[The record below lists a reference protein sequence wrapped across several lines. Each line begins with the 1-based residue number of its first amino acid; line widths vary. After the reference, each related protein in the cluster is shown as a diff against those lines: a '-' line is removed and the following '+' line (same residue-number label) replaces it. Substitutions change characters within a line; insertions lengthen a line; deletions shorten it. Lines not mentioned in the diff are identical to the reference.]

1 MQDVA
6 IKQAGDSAV
15 LVEFEN
21 EIGIETNAKVRFGDH
36 QRVWKRGAGDSVDI
50 DTSIAMTYM
59 MLEAHSLGLGCTW
72 VCAFD
77 QALCSEI
84 FDIPS
89 HMTPVSI
96 LALGYGDPTVP
107 PREAFNRKTIE
118 EVVSFEKL

>member
-1 MQDVA
+1 
-6 IKQAGDSAV
+6 
-15 LVEFEN
+15 
-21 EIGIETNAKVRFGDH
+21 
-36 QRVWKRGAGDSVDI
+36 
-50 DTSIAMTYM
+50 MTYM